1 MSAPVVGQQQPGS
14 GKVMVR
20 AKNNPE
26 FDNEIFDNTPVDE
39 VILATGGYDHTI
51 KFWQAH
57 TGVCTRTIPHNDS
70 QVNALCISPDGQ
82 LLAACG
88 YQHIKMFDVQG
99 NNANP
104 VVNYEGILKNVMDVG
119 FQDEARWMYTGGE
132 DGTAKIWDLR
142 MRNLNCSRAYAT
154 GPQHQPT
161 NTVTS
166 GSANNLSPVNSVK
179 LHPNQQDLIIGDQ
192 NGNIHLWD
200 IRSKPESAVIVCPQV
215 GASIQSISIDPQ
227 GVYMAAVTNKGSCH
241 MHQLKRM
248 AVPAIIQLA
257 QQQAKEA
264 APLTCAGA
272 ANVAG
277 GSQVVQPTQPGGGPP
292 SQHQQQQL
300 ALYPEPKKPFVAH
313 KRYALKCAFSPDS
326 TMLATTSADQ
336 TTRLWRTTDLGLITE
351 LAVKNQRWVWDV
363 AFSAD
368 SQYVLTA
375 SSDGIA
381 RLWHLPTNEVRKEFQ
396 GHTKALT
403 SLAFRDGQAA

>member
-1 MSAPVVGQQQPGS
+1 MSAPVVGQQQPGG
-14 GKVMVR
+14 GKGTVR
-20 AKNNPE
+20 TKNNPPE

-200 IRSKPESAVIVCPQV
+200 IRSKPESAVIVCPQP

-227 GVYMAAVTNKGSCH
+227 GVYLAAVTNKGTCH
-241 MHQLKRM
+241 MYQLKRM
-248 AVPAIIQLA
+248 AVPAINQLA
-257 QQQAKEA
+257 QQQSNEA
-264 APLTCAGA
+264 A
-272 ANVAG
+272 
-277 GSQVVQPTQPGGGPP
+277 SPTSAGPP
-292 SQHQQQQL
+292 SQPQQPQQL
-300 ALYPEPKKPFVAH
+300 ALYPEPKKPFTAH

>member
-1 MSAPVVGQQQPGS
+1 MSAPVAGQQQPGS

-20 AKNNPE
+20 TKNKPE
-26 FDNEIFDNTPVDE
+26 FDPEFLDNTPVEE

-154 GPQHQPT
+154 GPQQQPT
-161 NTVTS
+161 NTVSS
-166 GSANNLSPVNSVK
+166 GSAGNLSPVNSVK

-200 IRSKPESAVIVCPQV
+200 IRSKPENAIIVCPQP
-215 GASIQSISIDPQ
+215 GASIQSVSVDLQ
-227 GVYMAAVTNKGSCH
+227 GVYMSAVTNKGTIS
-241 MHQLKRM
+241 MYQFKRM
-248 AVPAIIQLA
+248 AVPAKPQS
-257 QQQAKEA
+257 KEGV
-264 APLTCAGA
+264 PLTSAG
-272 ANVAG
+272 VSG
-277 GSQVVQPTQPGGGPP
+277 GLQPAGPP
-292 SQHQQQQL
+292 SQQQQQQT
-300 ALYPEPKKPFVAH
+300 ALFPEPR
-313 KRYALKCAFSPDS
+313 KRLQPIRG
-326 TMLATTSADQ
+326 MLLSAPSAQ
-336 TTRLWRTTDLGLITE
+336 I
-351 LAVKNQRWVWDV
+351 QRWSPQLRLTRRPDCGGPLTWD
-363 AFSAD
+363 S
-368 SQYVLTA
+368 
-375 SSDGIA
+375 
-381 RLWHLPTNEVRKEFQ
+381 
-396 GHTKALT
+396 
-403 SLAFRDGQAA
+403 

>member
-1 MSAPVVGQQQPGS
+1 MSAPVVGQQVS

-20 AKNNPE
+20 TNNKPE
-26 FDNEIFDNTPVDE
+26 FGGEIFDNTPVEE

-154 GPQHQPT
+154 GPLHQPT
-161 NTVTS
+161 NTVSS
-166 GSANNLSPVNSVK
+166 GSASNLSPVNSVK

-200 IRSKPESAVIVCPQV
+200 IRSKAESAVIVCPQV

-227 GVYMAAVTNKGSCH
+227 GVYMSAVTNKGSCH
-241 MHQLKRM
+241 MYQLKRM
-248 AVPAIIQLA
+248 TIPAIIQLA
-257 QQQAKEA
+257 HPQSKEA
-264 APLTCAGA
+264 ASITSAGP
-272 ANVAG
+272 NHVGG
-277 GSQVVQPTQPGGGPP
+277 GSQIVQPTQQPAGPL
-292 SQHQQQQL
+292 SQQQP
-300 ALYPEPKKPFVAH
+300 ALYPEQRKSFTAH

-336 TTRLWRTTDLGLITE
+336 TTRLWRTSDMGLITE

-403 SLAFRDGQAA
+403 SLAFRDGHAA